1 MFVAVL
7 SLCHC
12 RLGSV
17 LPVVLVQT
25 DTLRYPPLVFVF
37 CSLAKKSIKMGRK
50 PGVVAHAYTPIPQEV
65 EAAGL
70 LGIEGQPVLRR
81 EYQNS
86 QGYIARP
93 KTK

>member
-1 MFVAVL
+1 
-7 SLCHC
+7 
-12 RLGSV
+12 
-17 LPVVLVQT
+17 
-25 DTLRYPPLVFVF
+25 
-37 CSLAKKSIKMGRK
+37 MGRK